1 MLNYTGASFLHKV
14 SRYQSGLEAPSQM
27 TNINLVKFFKV
38 ITGTLI
44 KATCNCISIATLE
57 MAGGGVGQFLISF
70 IISPELKLKLIKFDG
85 TFCVQPSTN

>member
-14 SRYQSGLEAPSQM
+14 SWYQSGLEAPSQ
-27 TNINLVKFFKV
+27 NINLVKFFKV
-38 ITGTLI
+38 ITGNLI

-70 IISPELKLKLIKFDG
+70 IISQELSW
-85 TFCVQPSTN
+85 TQTQTH